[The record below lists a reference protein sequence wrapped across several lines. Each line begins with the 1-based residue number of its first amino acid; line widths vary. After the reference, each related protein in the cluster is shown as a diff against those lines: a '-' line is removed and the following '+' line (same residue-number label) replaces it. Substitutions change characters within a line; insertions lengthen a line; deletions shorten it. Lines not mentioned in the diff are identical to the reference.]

1 MHENEIS
8 RIILDTSI
16 KVHRAMGPGL
26 LENVYETVLAY
37 ELKKRGLK
45 VEQQKPL
52 PVFYEEIQ
60 MSIGFRADL
69 LVQNKVIVELKSVEK
84 LVKKHFKITRNYLGL
99 TDKRL
104 AILINFNSALIK
116 DDFHRIVNNL

>member
-1 MHENEIS
+1 MN
-8 RIILDTSI
+8 
-16 KVHRAMGPGL
+16 
-26 LENVYETVLAY
+26 Y
-37 ELKKRGLK
+37 ELRRRGLK

-52 PVFYEEIQ
+52 PVFYEE
-60 MSIGFRADL
+60 MKMEIGFRADL
-69 LVQNKVIVELKSVEK
+69 MVQNKVIVELKSVEK